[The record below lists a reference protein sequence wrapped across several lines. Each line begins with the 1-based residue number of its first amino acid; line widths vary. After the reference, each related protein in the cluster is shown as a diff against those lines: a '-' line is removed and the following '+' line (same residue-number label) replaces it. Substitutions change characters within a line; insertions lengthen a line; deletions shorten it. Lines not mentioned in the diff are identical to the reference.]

1 MILVFTAELPFP
13 QNLKKRKKEDRVFKV
28 NEYFEGKV
36 KSIAFSGVEG
46 PATVGVM
53 AKGQY
58 EFGTS
63 TKEIMTVTTGRLTV
77 KLPGESDWKGY
88 KPFETF
94 EVEANKKFQVRADEE
109 SSYIC
114 FYK

>member
-1 MILVFTAELPFP
+1 
-13 QNLKKRKKEDRVFKV
+13 VFKV
-28 NEYFEGKV
+28 NEYFEGNV
-36 KSIAFSGVEG
+36 KSIAFSTSEG
-46 PATVGVM
+46 PATAGVM
-53 AKGQY
+53 AKGEY

-63 TKEIMTVTTGRLTV
+63 TKEIMIVTTGRLIV
-77 KLPGESDWKGY
+77 KLPGRSDWKEY

-94 EVEANKKFQVRADEE
+94 EVEANRKFQVRVDEE

>member
-1 MILVFTAELPFP
+1 
-13 QNLKKRKKEDRVFKV
+13 VFKV

-36 KSIAFSGVEG
+36 KSIAFSTTDG

-53 AKGQY
+53 AKGEY

-63 TKEIMTVTTGRLTV
+63 TKEIMVVTTGRLMV
-77 KLPGESDWKGY
+77 KLPATSDWKAY

-94 EVEANKKFQVRADEE
+94 EVEANKKFQVRVDED
-109 SSYIC
+109 SSYVC
-114 FYK
+114 LYR